1 MRRIIRRRRH
11 ARIKVIKVTM
21 SKQETTD
28 FKQEQATSPAWL
40 KVQQARHPKRPAPMD
55 FVNGIFVDFSEI
67 HGDRAFGDDEAVVCG
82 MARLESHQVMVI
94 GIRKGTTLK
103 ERIKTNFGM
112 PNPEGYRKAL
122 RCMRIAEKFGRPVI
136 SIIDVTAAYPGPGA
150 EERGQAEAIARN
162 LRELSRL
169 RVPTVSVI
177 SGEGGSGGALALAV
191 ADRALM
197 LENAV
202 YFVAPPEFAA
212 SLTWRNPE
220 QKHLAAKAMRVS
232 APEILQL
239 RCVDEIVP
247 EPPGGAH
254 ADPAAAAE
262 LLKEALKKNLI
273 ELKVIPPETLVAD
286 RQRKLRDIARFYRQA

>member
-1 MRRIIRRRRH
+1 
-11 ARIKVIKVTM
+11 M
-21 SKQETTD
+21 SKEETPNL
-28 FKQEQATSPAWL
+28 KQEQAISPAWL
-40 KVQQARHPKRPAPMD
+40 KVEQARHPKRPSPMD
-55 FVNGIFVDFSEI
+55 FIGGIFADFSEI

-82 MARLESHQVMVI
+82 MAQLDSNQVMVI

-103 ERIKTNFGM
+103 ERIKTHFGM
-112 PNPEGYRKAL
+112 PHPEGYRKAL

-136 SIIDVTAAYPGPGA
+136 SIVDVTAAYPGPGA

-169 RVPTVSVI
+169 RVPTISVI

-191 ADRALM
+191 ADRVLM

-232 APEILQL
+232 ASEILQL
-239 RCVDEIVP
+239 GCVDGIVP
-247 EPPGGAH
+247 EPPGGAN
-254 ADPAAAAE
+254 ADPAAAIE
-262 LLKEALKKNLI
+262 LLKDALRKNLS
-273 ELKVIPPETLVAD
+273 ELKALPPETLVAA
-286 RQRKLRDIARFYRQA
+286 RQRKLRDIARFYTQA

>member
-1 MRRIIRRRRH
+1 
-11 ARIKVIKVTM
+11 M
-21 SKQETTD
+21 SKEETPN
-28 FKQEQATSPAWL
+28 FKQEQAISPAWL
-40 KVQQARHPKRPAPMD
+40 KVQQARHPKRPSPMD
-55 FVNGIFVDFSEI
+55 FINGIFVDFSEI

-82 MARLESHQVMVI
+82 MARLDGDQMMVI

-103 ERIKTNFGM
+103 ERIKSNFGM

-136 SIIDVTAAYPGPGA
+136 SIVDVVAAYPGPGA

-162 LRELSRL
+162 LREMSRL
-169 RVPTVSVI
+169 RVPTIAVI

-191 ADRALM
+191 ADRVLM

-220 QKHLAAKAMRVS
+220 LKHLAAKAMRVS
-232 APEILQL
+232 APEILEL
-239 RCVDEIVP
+239 GCVDEIVP

-254 ADPAAAAE
+254 TDPAAATE
-262 LLKEALKKNLI
+262 LLRCALKKNLL
-273 ELKVIPPETLVAD
+273 ELKVILPETLVAV
-286 RQRKLRDIARFYRQA
+286 RQRKLRNIARFYTHA

>member
-1 MRRIIRRRRH
+1 
-11 ARIKVIKVTM
+11 M
-21 SKQETTD
+21 SNQETPNL
-28 FKQEQATSPAWL
+28 KQEQALSPSWL
-40 KVQQARHPKRPAPMD
+40 KVQQARHPERPSPTD
-55 FVNGIFVDFSEI
+55 FIRGIFVEFSEI

-82 MARLESHQVMVI
+82 MARLDSYQVMVI

-112 PNPEGYRKAL
+112 PHPEGYRKAL
-122 RCMRIAEKFGRPVI
+122 RGMKMAEKFGRPVI

-162 LRELSRL
+162 LREMSRL

-191 ADRALM
+191 ADRVLM
-197 LENAV
+197 LENSV

-220 QKHLAAKAMRVS
+220 QKHLAAKAMRIS
-232 APEILQL
+232 APEILEL
-239 RCVDEIVP
+239 GCVDEIVP

-254 ADPAAAAE
+254 TDPAAATE
-262 LLKEALKKNLI
+262 LLKGALKKSLF
-273 ELKVIPPETLVAD
+273 ELKLIPPETLVAV
-286 RQRKLRDIARFYRQA
+286 RQQKLRDIARFYTQA

>member
-1 MRRIIRRRRH
+1 
-11 ARIKVIKVTM
+11 M
-21 SKQETTD
+21 SKQEPTD
-28 FKQEQATSPAWL
+28 IKQDQAISPAWL
-40 KVQQARHPKRPAPMD
+40 KVQQARHPKRPSSMD
-55 FVNGIFVDFSEI
+55 FISGIFVDFNEI
-67 HGDRAFGDDEAVVCG
+67 HGDRVFGDDEAVVCG
-82 MARLESHQVMVI
+82 MARLDSNQVMVI

-103 ERIKTNFGM
+103 ERIKSNFGM
-112 PNPEGYRKAL
+112 PNPDGYRKAL
-122 RCMRIAEKFGRPVI
+122 RCMKIAEKFGRPVI

-191 ADRALM
+191 ADRVLM

-212 SLTWRNPE
+212 SLTWRDPE

-232 APEILQL
+232 AAEVLEL
-239 RCVDEIVP
+239 GCVDEIVP

-254 ADPAAAAE
+254 TDPAAAIE
-262 LLKEALKKNLI
+262 LLKSALKKNLI
-273 ELKVIPPETLVAD
+273 ELQLVLPETLVAV
-286 RQRKLRDIARFYRQA
+286 RQRKLRNIARFYTEA

>member
-1 MRRIIRRRRH
+1 
-11 ARIKVIKVTM
+11 M
-21 SKQETTD
+21 SKQAPTN
-28 FKQEQATSPAWL
+28 FKQEQAISPAWL
-40 KVQQARHPKRPAPMD
+40 KVQQARHPERPSPMD
-55 FVNGIFVDFSEI
+55 FIRGIFVDFSEI

-82 MARLESHQVMVI
+82 MALLDSNQVMVI

-112 PNPEGYRKAL
+112 PHPEGYRKAL

-150 EERGQAEAIARN
+150 EERGQAEAIACN
-162 LRELSRL
+162 LREMSRL

-191 ADRALM
+191 ADRVLM

-212 SLTWRNPE
+212 SLTWRDPE
-220 QKHLAAKAMRVS
+220 QKHLAAQAMRVS
-232 APEILQL
+232 APEILEL
-239 RCVDEIVP
+239 GCVDEIVP
-247 EPPGGAH
+247 EPTGGAH
-254 ADPAAAAE
+254 TDPAAAIE
-262 LLKEALKKNLI
+262 LLKGALKKNLS
-273 ELKVIPPETLVAD
+273 ELKVIAPETLVFV
-286 RQRKLRDIARFYRQA
+286 RQRKLRDIARFYTQA

>member
-1 MRRIIRRRRH
+1 
-11 ARIKVIKVTM
+11 M
-21 SKQETTD
+21 SKQEPTD
-28 FKQEQATSPAWL
+28 IKQDQAISPAWL
-40 KVQQARHPKRPAPMD
+40 KVQQARHPKRPSSMD
-55 FVNGIFVDFSEI
+55 FISGIFVDFNEI
-67 HGDRAFGDDEAVVCG
+67 HGDRVFGDDEAVVCG
-82 MARLESHQVMVI
+82 MARLDSNQVMVI

-103 ERIKTNFGM
+103 ERIKSNFGM

-122 RCMRIAEKFGRPVI
+122 RCMKIAEKFGRPVI

-191 ADRALM
+191 ADRVLM

-212 SLTWRNPE
+212 SLTWRDPE

-232 APEILQL
+232 AAEVLEL
-239 RCVDEIVP
+239 GCVDEIVP

-254 ADPAAAAE
+254 TDPAAAIE
-262 LLKEALKKNLI
+262 LLKSALKKNLI
-273 ELKVIPPETLVAD
+273 ELQLVLPETLVAV
-286 RQRKLRDIARFYRQA
+286 RQRKLRNIARFYTEA